1 MSKQEVVIFG
11 TSKVAEIVYS
21 CIKND
26 EMTSWKP
33 VAFCVDKEYLSET
46 EKFGLPVVSFESV
59 DKKFNPLKYKMLIA
73 MGYHK
78 MNQVR
83 EKKREEAK
91 KKGYELVS
99 YIHSMAD
106 VSADAEIGENVII
119 LNNATI
125 GPFCKIGNNVCI
137 YNNATVS
144 HHVNIEDNVW
154 ITSGTVI
161 GGNTEVGK
169 NCFIGINSTI
179 GHNTKIGANNFLG
192 ANCLVTKKTED
203 NSVYVM
209 QDTPKY
215 RLNTE
220 QFMRLFKFD

>member
-1 MSKQEVVIFG
+1 MSKQDIIIFG
-11 TSKVAEIVYS
+11 TSKVSEIVYS

-26 EMTSWKP
+26 KDTAWKP

-46 EKFGLPVVSFESV
+46 EKFGLPVVAFEEV
-59 DKKFNPLKYKMLIA
+59 QKEYNPINYKMLIA

-78 MNQVR
+78 MNKVR
-83 EKKREEAK
+83 ENKCIEAK
-91 KKGYELVS
+91 EKGYELIS

-106 VSADAEIGENVII
+106 ISADVEIGENVII
-119 LNNATI
+119 LNNVTV

-144 HHVNIEDNVW
+144 HHVTVDDNVW

-161 GGNTEVGK
+161 GGNTDVGK
-169 NCFIGINSTI
+169 NCFIGISSTI
-179 GHNTKIGANNFLG
+179 GHNIKIGENNFLG
-192 ANCLVTKKTED
+192 AKSLVTKSTEND
-203 NSVYVM
+203 AVYIV

-215 RLNTE
+215 RLKTK
-220 QFMRLFKFD
+220 QFMTLFKFD